1 VLWTPLLY
9 ILARSKEGLELLRRF
24 VGSFGKTAAS
34 VPHDLIL
41 IYKGFEWSRLDP
53 PICVDQYLAPGPKTA
68 IRSGPW
74 GRTS

>member
-1 VLWTPLLY
+1 MDAAVVYLV
-9 ILARSKEGLELLRRF
+9 RSKEGLELLRRF
-24 VGSFGKTAAS
+24 VGCFGKTAAS
-34 VPHDLIL
+34 VPHAPIL

-53 PICVDQYLAPGPKTA
+53 PIRVDQYLAPGPKTA